1 MPQSTK
7 STNNTL
13 TLKSIISI
21 ATICAVTITTAHIVV
36 SPYTRTDILFAG
48 DLMQHE
54 SQLKAARTQQGT
66 YSYSPCYNYI
76 RREVSNA
83 DIAIANLETTIGDS
97 RYGGYP
103 SFCAP
108 DSFLYATKGAGFD
121 ILLLANNHCLDRGKK
136 GALRTMQMLD
146 SLSITHCGAYRDSTD
161 RATRYPLLVEKE
173 GTKIAL
179 LNYTYG
185 LNGIPVPAPL
195 VINLIDKDVIAKD
208 IQRAKELNP
217 HTIIA
222 CMHWGD
228 EYVSL
233 PPKRI
238 KELTTWL
245 LEQGVDHIIGNHPH
259 VVQPIEVRKDSTTAE
274 RNTVVYS
281 LGNLISGMYARGRDG
296 GILVRMN
303 LTRIYD
309 LCWLSSLKYALT
321 WVARPERDGVE
332 NFTILP
338 ADTSLVTREISKKK
352 MQEFVDDS
360 RKLFGKHNKGIAEE
374 YTITP

>member
-1 MPQSTK
+1 M
-7 STNNTL
+7 
-13 TLKSIISI
+13 TLKSIII
-21 ATICAVTITTAHIVV
+21 TATICAVTTITTAHIVANPL
-36 SPYTRTDILFAG
+36 SRISLLFAG

-54 SQLKAARTQQGT
+54 SQLKAARTPRGT
-66 YSYSPCYNYI
+66 YSYSPCYDYI
-76 RREVSNA
+76 RHEVSNA
-83 DIAIANLETTIGDS
+83 DIAIANLETTIGNG

-108 DSFLYATKGAGFD
+108 DSFLYAAKEAGFD
-121 ILLLANNHCLDRGKK
+121 ILLFANNHCLDRGKN
-136 GALRTMQMLD
+136 GALRTMLMMD
-146 SLSITHCGAYRDSTD
+146 SLGITHCGVYRDSTD
-161 RATRYPLLVEKE
+161 RKKRYPLLIEKND
-173 GTKIAL
+173 TRIAI

-185 LNGIPVPAPL
+185 LNGIPVPPPL
-195 VINLIDKDVIAKD
+195 VVNLIDREVIAKD
-208 IQRAKELNP
+208 IERAKELKP
-217 HTIIA
+217 HSIIA

-238 KELTTWL
+238 KELSAWL

-259 VVQPIEVRKDSTTAE
+259 VIQPIEVHKDSTTAK
-274 RNTVVYS
+274 RNAVIYS

-296 GILVRMN
+296 GLLVRMN

-321 WVARPERDGVE
+321 WVARPERDGVK

-338 ADTSLVTREISKKK
+338 AGTNLLEREISKNK
-352 MQEFVDDS
+352 MQEFIDDS
-360 RKLFGKHNKGIAEE
+360 RKLLHRYNKGIAEE
-374 YTITP
+374 YRITP